1 MQYEFNGYT
10 LCSYK
15 LFMALSTQ
23 VKIPVDKANY
33 AMREA
38 LAFAARSEN
47 AVLISSITDI
57 IAKIESL
64 NFMDALLEDL
74 DQQLKM
80 VKKCEFGK
88 ES

>member
-1 MQYEFNGYT
+1 
-10 LCSYK
+10 
-15 LFMALSTQ
+15 MALSTQ
-23 VKIPVDKANY
+23 VKIPVDSANT

-47 AVLISSITDI
+47 AVLISAITDI

-64 NFMDALLEDL
+64 NFMDALMEDL
-74 DQQLKM
+74 EEQLKM

-88 ES
+88 EG

>member
-1 MQYEFNGYT
+1 
-10 LCSYK
+10 
-15 LFMALSTQ
+15 MALSTQ
-23 VKIPVDKANY
+23 VKIPVDAANH

-74 DQQLKM
+74 DEHLKM
-80 VKKCEFGK
+80 VKKCEFEK

>member
-1 MQYEFNGYT
+1 MNRYT
-10 LCSYK
+10 LCSDK
-15 LFMALSTQ
+15 FFMALSTQ
-23 VKIPVDKANY
+23 VKIPVDAANRS
-33 AMREA
+33 MREA

-57 IAKIESL
+57 IAKIEAL

-74 DQQLKM
+74 DQHLKM
-80 VKKCEFGK
+80 VNKSEFGK

>member
-1 MQYEFNGYT
+1 
-10 LCSYK
+10 
-15 LFMALSTQ
+15 MALSTQ
-23 VKIPVDKANY
+23 VKIPVEAANN

-38 LAFAARSEN
+38 LAFAARAEN
-47 AVLISSITDI
+47 PVLISAITDI

-74 DQQLKM
+74 DEQLKM
-80 VKKCEFGK
+80 VKNCEFRK

>member
-1 MQYEFNGYT
+1 M
-10 LCSYK
+10 S
-15 LFMALSTQ
+15 LSTQ
-23 VKIPVDKANY
+23 VKIPVDAANH

-38 LAFAARSEN
+38 LA
-47 AVLISSITDI
+47 VLISAITDI

-74 DQQLKM
+74 DEQLKM
-80 VKKCEFGK
+80 VKNCEFRK

>member
-1 MQYEFNGYT
+1 M
-10 LCSYK
+10 S
-15 LFMALSTQ
+15 LSTQ
-23 VKIPVDKANY
+23 VKIPVDAANN

-47 AVLISSITDI
+47 AVLISAITDI

-80 VKKCEFGK
+80 VKKCEFKK

>member
-1 MQYEFNGYT
+1 
-10 LCSYK
+10 
-15 LFMALSTQ
+15 MALSTQ
-23 VKIPVDKANY
+23 VKIPVDTANN

-38 LAFAARSEN
+38 LAFAARAEN
-47 AVLISSITDI
+47 AVLISAITDI

-74 DQQLKM
+74 NEHLKM
-80 VKKCEFGK
+80 ESKCEYKK

>member
-1 MQYEFNGYT
+1 MFANCESGKAVEA
-10 LCSYK
+10 S
-15 LFMALSTQ
+15 FMALSTQ
-23 VKIPVDKANY
+23 VKMPVDAANN

-47 AVLISSITDI
+47 AVLISAITDI

-74 DQQLKM
+74 DEQLKM

>member
-1 MQYEFNGYT
+1 
-10 LCSYK
+10 
-15 LFMALSTQ
+15 MALSTQ
-23 VKIPVDKANY
+23 VKMPVDSANT

-47 AVLISSITDI
+47 AVLISAITDI

-64 NFMDALLEDL
+64 NFMDALMEDL
-74 DQQLKM
+74 EEQLKM

-88 ES
+88 EG

>member
-1 MQYEFNGYT
+1 
-10 LCSYK
+10 
-15 LFMALSTQ
+15 MALSTQ
-23 VKIPVDKANY
+23 VKMPVDAANN

-47 AVLISSITDI
+47 AVLISAITDI

-74 DQQLKM
+74 DEQLKM